1 MKKYTV
7 HMTPAA
13 SNALAQIF
21 EYIAYELLAPDDAA
35 TQFSH
40 LENSIQ
46 SLASMPKRC
55 KIFSKTL
62 YPDKELRRLL
72 VDNYSIFYYLNEN
85 EVIVA
90 DILYSRS
97 DILKR
102 LKNL

>member
-1 MKKYTV
+1 
-7 HMTPAA
+7 
-13 SNALAQIF
+13 
-21 EYIAYELLAPDDAA
+21 
-35 TQFSH
+35 
-40 LENSIQ
+40 
-46 SLASMPKRC
+46 MPKRC

-62 YPDKELRRLL
+62 YPGKELRRLL

-102 LKNL
+102 LF